1 MAQALIASSRLKP
14 EIRLAQAVSE
24 FEADLS
30 SAQKQELREQHTRT
44 QQSPPDAKDVMVLTA
59 EIDRRIRLKSG
70 IGRCIGPRMT
80 NFLQA
85 VQQFA
90 ALGDIVVGGS
100 QNIVACSVWSVVRMM
115 LLVCV
120 FYRVGIRTLLIYLV
134 GRIGRGLSRDALK
147 SSNGGRSLCSTLSN
161 DGLTLSKIA
170 EAASIYVRVLLH
182 CCSPVS
188 LLAQIQ
194 QEINIWP
201 IALPTWR
208 NRSQSL
214 SI

>member
-1 MAQALIASSRLKP
+1 MSLALTASSRLKP

-30 SAQKQELREQHTRT
+30 SAQKQELREQHTRA

-59 EIDRRIRLKSG
+59 EIDRRIRFKRG
-70 IGRCIGPRMT
+70 VGRCIGPRLT

-100 QNIVACSVWSVVRMM
+100 QNIIACSVWSVVRMM

-120 FYRVGIRTLLIYLV
+120 FYKNSSFVNLFSRSYRP
-134 GRIGRGLSRDALK
+134 RPLSR
-147 SSNGGRSLCSTLSN
+147 RSQIFSWWSV
-161 DGLTLSKIA
+161 A
-170 EAASIYVRVLLH
+170 LLH
-182 CCSPVS
+182 
-188 LLAQIQ
+188 AIK
-194 QEINIWP
+194 
-201 IALPTWR
+201 
-208 NRSQSL
+208 
-214 SI
+214 